1 MKSLLLILATTVTTL
16 AACNDNRHVDDPSTA
31 AMNTA
36 PTATA
41 PASDPV
47 STATP
52 VSTAATPVS
61 TATAPVSTATTRMTE
76 AAPNDTGPTSA
87 KPNAGAPAGA
97 ASTPAP
103 PATNPKADN
112 SGNNATP
119 AGARGLTAG
128 DQGGS
133 EGDRKIT
140 QQIRQAVMGDKAL
153 SFMAKNVKIIT
164 INGKVTLK
172 GPVKSDQERAA
183 IETAAKRVAGDAQVD
198 NQIEIKK

>member
-1 MKSLLLILATTVTTL
+1 MKPLLLIVATTVTTL

-36 PTATA
+36 PVTTA
-41 PASDPV
+41 PSPDPM
-47 STATP
+47 STP
-52 VSTAATPVS
+52 TAPVS
-61 TATAPVSTATTRMTE
+61 TATAPVTTSTTRMTDV
-76 AAPNDTGPTSA
+76 APNDTGPTST
-87 KPNAGAPAGA
+87 KPNAPAGA

-103 PATNPKADN
+103 PVTNPNADN